1 MTKLCINVQYGCLIL
16 FVMTI
21 IHGLV
26 IIVMFKFIVVHLLV
40 FQDGD
45 LMVLTFVYSIATEI
59 YATYNKNIFLSFFF
73 FFFLIINLELFSWTW
88 LIVFLVS
95 WPWAEIWQSY
105 VTLRITELLVV
116 VF

>member
-1 MTKLCINVQYGCLIL
+1 MNSFHIDCSIRVFLSIGCFMTKLCINVQYGCLIL

-73 FFFLIINLELFSWTW
+73 FFF
-88 LIVFLVS
+88 
-95 WPWAEIWQSY
+95 
-105 VTLRITELLVV
+105 
-116 VF
+116 